1 MKLTFRPFK
10 ECDAAAVASWITDEP
25 AMRLWSADRY
35 ERFPLAAADI
45 CRSYA
50 AEAMNDCFI
59 AFTLLCDDTVA
70 GHVVMVHPGGRRDA
84 IRLVYT
90 IVDPRRRGLGLGQK
104 LLQMAMDYA
113 YRFMAASE
121 VMIGVF
127 ESNISAMRCY
137 RAAGFEPTG
146 ERFTMPCGEAG
157 ERPCIMLS
165 AKALSGSPGDR

>member
-90 IVDPRRRGLGLGQK
+90 IVDPRRRRSKIAADGNGLC
-104 LLQMAMDYA
+104 LQIHGS
-113 YRFMAASE
+113 F
-121 VMIGVF
+121 G
-127 ESNISAMRCY
+127 SNDRCV
-137 RAAGFEPTG
+137 
-146 ERFTMPCGEAG
+146 
-157 ERPCIMLS
+157 
-165 AKALSGSPGDR
+165 